1 MNESRYS
8 KAELEEKLDDI
19 LCAAL
24 SSRRSAAAIAAGIAP
39 LARAEQDFVLAWA
52 EVAAQNVAEL
62 GYQFT
67 AQAPQA
73 LAVLGRSGA
82 EKWLLRAL
90 DAYDKEGLYP
100 ACAALKDLAGFKRA
114 SDAAGEGVA
123 LTEVA
128 RVLELFLRG
137 LAGRRL
143 QLEPA
148 TDIWTDT
155 EIIFLPERIAAYPA
169 REQNF
174 RLYKAIVVHH
184 WAQARYGTFN
194 LELAPVLAGY
204 AVPERA
210 LAWLNL
216 LEALRL
222 ESQIGRGFPGLAA
235 LLAALR
241 PAHPASLA
249 AANARLSCPGSAVA
263 DSVSL
268 LGEFYSLAL
277 PEPFPYMGSLHP
289 ERAAEVRGERIAKER
304 RALYTELAQLRL
316 AAQAER
322 GEAEAGEPELDVDSA
337 FDTLEF
343 ELEIDGEAV
352 APPEEVAKLMRSII
366 QDFGEIPEEYL
377 LASGPGAYAAEAL
390 PPAEAAGEPGET
402 QAAGGRLYDE
412 WDFRRR
418 DYRKDWCVLFESDVL
433 AGDPGY
439 VAAVRA
445 RYAGQIAQLRRRFE
459 ALRGEDRLA
468 RRQYEGE
475 DIDFDAVV
483 EAYADRK
490 SGIEASERLFVQRRR
505 IERNI
510 AVMFMVDMS
519 GSTKGWI
526 NACERE
532 ALVLLCEA
540 LEALGR
546 PLRDLRLLRLDAQ
559 ALRHLSH
566 QDLRRDLWRGGARPH
581 RRRRAARLH
590 AHGRGDP
597 ASFRHP
603 QRSRGE
609 DAHPVHPV
617 RRQAR
622 RFSRRLPR
630 RLRHRGHAP
639 GADRSA
645 PVRHPSVLRH
655 HRRRGARLSAA
666 HVRSGELGADRR
678 RRPVAAQNGGSVPA
692 PDQLKRCAPLCRRA
706 RTWENAARGLQFPV
720 RAPVPRHAHFI
731 RPANFIS
738 WSSPLQI
745 VCLDLEGVLVP
756 EIWIEFSQRT
766 GIPELAKTTRDEPDY
781 DKLMRGRI
789 DILGA
794 RGLGLSDIQDVIAG
808 MQPLE
813 GAREFLDWL
822 RAQEYQVVILS
833 DTYYQFAA
841 PLMRA
846 LGYPTLFCHE
856 LVVDAGGRVRDYRL
870 RMKDQKRA
878 SVKAFKQLNFRTI
891 AAGDSYNDTAMLAE
905 ADAGIL
911 FCPPDNVVAEFPQ
924 FPVTRDYEELR
935 RAVVGASSA

>member
-1 MNESRYS
+1 MSKSTQYS
-8 KAELEEKLDDI
+8 QAELEEQLDDI

-24 SSRRSAAAIAAGIAP
+24 SSRRSAAAVAAGIARLGRP
-39 LARAEQDFVLAWA
+39 EQEFVLAWA
-52 EVAAQNVAEL
+52 KVAAQNVAEL

-100 ACAALKDLAGFKRA
+100 ACAALKDLVGFKRA

-148 TDIWTDT
+148 NDTWTDT
-155 EIIFLPERIAAYPA
+155 ETIFLPERIAKYPE
-169 REQNF
+169 REENF
-174 RLYKAIVVHH
+174 RLYKAIAVHH

-194 LELAPVLAGY
+194 LELALVLADY

-216 LEALRL
+216 LDALRL
-222 ESQIGRGFPGLAA
+222 ENQIGRGFPGLAA
-235 LLAALR
+235 LLDSFR
-241 PAHPASLA
+241 PAPAASLA
-249 AANARLSCPGSAVA
+249 AAKARLSRADSSVA

-268 LGEFYSLAL
+268 LREFYALAP
-277 PEPFPYMGSLHP
+277 PEPFAYMGSLHP

-316 AAQAER
+316 AAQAEH
-322 GEAEAGEPELDVDSA
+322 GETEAGEPELDVDSS

-343 ELEIDGEAV
+343 ELQIDGEAV

-390 PPAEAAGEPGET
+390 PPDEATGGLGET
-402 QAAGGRLYDE
+402 RAAGGRLYDE

-418 DYRKDWCVLFESDVL
+418 DYRKEWCVLFESDVL
-433 AGDPGY
+433 QGDPGY

-445 RYAGQIAQLRRRFE
+445 RYAGRIAQLRRRFE

-468 RRQYEGE
+468 RRQNEGE

-540 LEALGR
+540 LEALGDR
-546 PLRDLRLLRLDAQ
+546 YAIYGFSGWTRKRCDIYRIKTFDEHYGEAVRSRIAGVEPRDYTRMGVAI
-559 ALRHLSH
+559 RHL
-566 QDLRRDLWRGGARPH
+566 
-581 RRRRAARLH
+581 
-590 AHGRGDP
+590 
-597 ASFRHP
+597 
-603 QRSRGE
+603 
-609 DAHPVHPV
+609 
-617 RRQAR
+617 
-622 RFSRRLPR
+622 
-630 RLRHRGHAP
+630 
-639 GADRSA
+639 
-645 PVRHPSVLRH
+645 
-655 HRRRGARLSAA
+655 
-666 HVRSGELGADRR
+666 
-678 RRPVAAQNGGSVPA
+678 
-692 PDQLKRCAPLCRRA
+692 
-706 RTWENAARGLQFPV
+706 
-720 RAPVPRHAHFI
+720 
-731 RPANFIS
+731 
-738 WSSPLQI
+738 
-745 VCLDLEGVLVP
+745 
-756 EIWIEFSQRT
+756 
-766 GIPELAKTTRDEPDY
+766 
-781 DKLMRGRI
+781 
-789 DILGA
+789 
-794 RGLGLSDIQDVIAG
+794 
-808 MQPLE
+808 
-813 GAREFLDWL
+813 
-822 RAQEYQVVILS
+822 
-833 DTYYQFAA
+833 
-841 PLMRA
+841 
-846 LGYPTLFCHE
+846 
-856 LVVDAGGRVRDYRL
+856 
-870 RMKDQKRA
+870 
-878 SVKAFKQLNFRTI
+878 
-891 AAGDSYNDTAMLAE
+891 
-905 ADAGIL
+905 AGIL
-911 FCPPDNVVAEFPQ
+911 NQVEAKTRILFTLSDGKPDDFHDGYRGDYGIEDTRQALIEARQSGIHPFC
-924 FPVTRDYEELR
+924 VTIDEQARDYLPHMYGPASWVLIDDAGQLPLKTADAYR
-935 RAVVGASSA
+935 RLTS